1 MECRSLDI
9 VVAAPVFPCRKSMIG
24 SRGPASSRGLMGSV
38 YIRSSQSVNDDFLED
53 GVLLYPV
60 SSSQTK
66 KCQILHLYSIHNM
79 SANQKLQAKAKA
91 KEPKE
96 QKPNPA
102 SQRY

>member
-1 MECRSLDI
+1 
-9 VVAAPVFPCRKSMIG
+9 
-24 SRGPASSRGLMGSV
+24 
-38 YIRSSQSVNDDFLED
+38 LED

-66 KCQILHLYSIHNM
+66 KCQIQHLYSIHNI